1 MYLADLFPIAAA
13 AVAALPVRSCIADGE
28 AIVCDDWL
36 AMFDFDPWS
45 RAQRPRH
52 ALCVRLDRGERRRP
66 GPRPIEERKRRLA
79 GLLSR
84 PDAGIALTEH
94 CGGTALETISFA
106 PRPPNRPP
114 HPSAQAKTKKR
125 AANSQPHT

>member
-1 MYLADLFPIAAA
+1 MYLADLFPLAAA

-79 GLLSR
+79 GLLRR
-84 PDAGIALTEH
+84 PDDGIAFNEH
-94 CGGTALETISFA
+94 CGVTAPEHILFA
-106 PRPPNRPP
+106 RCALKDAPL
-114 HPSAQAKTKKR
+114 PSA
-125 AANSQPHT
+125 